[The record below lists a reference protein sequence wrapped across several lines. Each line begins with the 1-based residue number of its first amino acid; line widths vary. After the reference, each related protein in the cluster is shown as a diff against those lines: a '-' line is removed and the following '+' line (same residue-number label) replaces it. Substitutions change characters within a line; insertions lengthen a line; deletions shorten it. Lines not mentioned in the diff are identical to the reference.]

1 MDIKQLNVLLADDDI
16 DDCNFFETAIN
27 ELSLNTKLVIVND
40 GERLMEH
47 LMNETTELPHML
59 FLDLNMPRKN
69 GFECLLEIKLN
80 KKLENIPI
88 IVYSTSLEQEGLNE
102 LYKNGAQY
110 FIRKPNEFVHFKNLI
125 QKSLAMI
132 GRTDDKKILKEN
144 FVLTLNKE

>member
-110 FIRKPNEFVHFKNLI
+110 FIRKPPM
-125 QKSLAMI
+125 QS
-132 GRTDDKKILKEN
+132 
-144 FVLTLNKE
+144 